1 MSVPMNHVYEINVAK
16 SNFREAYNAGN
27 VHRLLAVFAD
37 EFTDMSAGVPSF
49 FGADAKSVVRSRM
62 TKLLER
68 YDATLT
74 VTVIAIRVFANTAFD
89 YGWHTLTLVPRDGG
103 EPITTRERYFETW
116 QKNPRGE
123 WKIDFYIDNMDVA
136 PMMPGADL
144 PIPLA
149 FCPPDTQRQEDQNP
163 ASAA

>member
-1 MSVPMNHVYEINVAK
+1 
-16 SNFREAYNAGN
+16 
-27 VHRLLAVFAD
+27 
-37 EFTDMSAGVPSF
+37 
-49 FGADAKSVVRSRM
+49 M

-68 YDATLT
+68 YHATLT
-74 VTVIAIRVFANTAFD
+74 VTVIAIRMFDNTAFD
-89 YGWHTLTLVPRDGG
+89 YGWHALTLVPRDGSK
-103 EPITTRERYFETW
+103 PITTRQRYFETW
-116 QKNPRGE
+116 QKNSRGE

-163 ASAA
+163 VSAA